1 MYPRIK
7 ESKGI
12 ESEFQGHC
20 IKFSRATAKILKV
33 DTSYSIRFID
43 SFSPRSID
51 FISSVPLQSIHFSLL
66 LLPKY

>member
-1 MYPRIK
+1 MYARVK

-12 ESEFQGHC
+12 EAEFRGHC

-33 DTSYSIRFID
+33 DTSYSISFLD
-43 SFSPRSID
+43 NFSPRSID
-51 FISSVPLQSIHFSLL
+51 FISSVPLQSIHFYLL